1 MTGFEPQT
9 SAVWSNRSTNW
20 ATTTAPLVQTLLT
33 DFETL
38 EALMSTAKGI
48 NFSSDRSIEKRR

>member
-38 EALMSTAKGI
+38 RGGPIKVCETHRQKVVS
-48 NFSSDRSIEKRR
+48 KRRS